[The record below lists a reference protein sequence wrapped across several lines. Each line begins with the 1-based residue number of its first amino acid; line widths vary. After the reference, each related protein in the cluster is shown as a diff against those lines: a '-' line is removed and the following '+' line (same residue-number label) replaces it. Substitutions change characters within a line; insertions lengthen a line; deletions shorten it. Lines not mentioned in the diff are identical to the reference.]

1 MTCLSEVSDD
11 YTLMIITETFA
22 MPATEISTAL
32 EFTPEIIAIV
42 SSALVSVAAVGFGV
56 FLNIRTTKMAH
67 KNNIKRELI
76 IVRMSQAREVKVQ
89 CQQVILHAN
98 QVANYKA
105 SSDKRLEVLK
115 KIPSESQTIEIFK
128 DFKDFESYLDRYF
141 SAVIALKLALRTDT
155 SVDTSIQQT
164 LDDLTDH
171 IDSKDC
177 TYNSAKQL
185 TDRLS
190 FEVKAYLLQQEEML
204 TKI

>member
-1 MTCLSEVSDD
+1 MS
-11 YTLMIITETFA
+11 
-22 MPATEISTAL
+22 ATEVSTAL

-42 SSALVSVAAVGFGV
+42 SSGLVSVAAVGLGV

-76 IVRMSQAREVKVQ
+76 IFSMSQVREVKVQ

-98 QVANYKA
+98 QVVNYNA
-105 SSDKRLEVLK
+105 SSDNRLKVLQ
-115 KIPSESQTIEIFK
+115 KIPSDNQTIEIFK

-155 SVDTSIQQT
+155 SIETSIQKT

-171 IDSKDC
+171 IDNRDC

-190 FEVKAYLLQQEEML
+190 LEVKAYLLQQEELL